1 MRIDAILF
9 PDQFGSKM
17 MACVTQGRKYKRDDG
32 WEFLMR
38 ARPPS
43 FLGDSLSAVTL
54 G

>member
-1 MRIDAILF
+1 MRIDVILF
-9 PDQFGSKM
+9 PDRLGSKM
-17 MACVTQGRKYKRDDG
+17 TGCVTPEPKYKRDDG
-32 WEFLMR
+32 WEFLMP

>member
-1 MRIDAILF
+1 MRIDVILF

-17 MACVTQGRKYKRDDG
+17 MGCVTPELKYKRDDG

-38 ARPPS
+38 DQPPP
-43 FLGDSLSAVTL
+43 FLGDFLSAVIP

>member
-17 MACVTQGRKYKRDDG
+17 TGCVTPELKYKWVDG
-32 WEFLMR
+32 WEFLMPGQ
-38 ARPPS
+38 PPS